1 MTASI
6 GLPTPRLIRVAI
18 DLLDGKS
25 PLDLADLANGEWR
38 RANSTESERL
48 DPILRH
54 AHSSGAKPLKQRH
67 LTHFKMTDSVKA
79 VSIVHKY

>member
-38 RANSTESERL
+38 LANSTGSEQL
-48 DPILRH
+48 DLILRH
-54 AHSSGAKPLKQRH
+54 APISEASRSSEG
-67 LTHFKMTDSVKA
+67 T
-79 VSIVHKY
+79 